1 LKQDY
6 AGISGSVIV
15 SPEPKVHH
23 LSEATRVFMVRP
35 DLNRRAEP
43 HESLLAVRPPCA
55 VKYLRDLGNTAEVLP
70 GER

>member
-1 LKQDY
+1 VNL
-6 AGISGSVIV
+6 
-15 SPEPKVHH
+15 EPKVHH
-23 LSEATRVFMVRP
+23 LSEATRAFMIRP

-43 HESLLAVRPPCA
+43 HESLLVVRTPCA